1 MLLGIWTKHP
11 LLIFIYHVSLFNLP
25 NLYLSMIAY
34 LNGKLAY
41 KSPALV
47 YIDVQGVGYEVQISL
62 NTYSRIQDQENCK
75 LLTYLHIKEDAHTL
89 YGFFE
94 EAERSLFLLLI
105 SVSGIGAST
114 ARMMLSSLQ
123 PEDIQRAIM
132 MENDKM
138 LESVKGIGAKTAKRI
153 ILELK
158 DKVAKQ
164 RDSNIHFSSNANNTI
179 QDDALNALV
188 TLGIARNMAEQAIQK
203 VLKAEPLLHDLEG
216 LIKKA
221 LKSL

>member
-1 MLLGIWTKHP
+1 
-11 LLIFIYHVSLFNLP
+11 
-25 NLYLSMIAY
+25 MIAY

-47 YIDVQGVGYEVQISL
+47 HLDVNGIGYEVQISL
-62 NTYSRIQDQENCK
+62 NTYSRIQHMESCK
-75 LLTYLHIKEDAHTL
+75 LLTFLQIKEDAHTL

-105 SVSGIGAST
+105 SVSGVGAST

-123 PEDIQRAIM
+123 PEDVQRAIM
-132 MENDKM
+132 MENERM

-158 DKVAKQ
+158 DKITKHKDTGTHLSATV
-164 RDSNIHFSSNANNTI
+164 NNTMHE
-179 QDDALNALV
+179 DALNALI
-188 TLGIARNMAEQAIQK
+188 TLGIARNMAESAIQRVMK
-203 VLKAEPLLHDLEG
+203 NEPLLQNLEE

>member
-1 MLLGIWTKHP
+1 
-11 LLIFIYHVSLFNLP
+11 
-25 NLYLSMIAY
+25 MIAY

-47 YIDVQGVGYEVQISL
+47 HLDVNGIGYEVQISL
-62 NTYSRIQDQENCK
+62 NTYSRIQGMESCK
-75 LLTYLHIKEDAHTL
+75 LLTFLQIKEDAHTL

-105 SVSGIGAST
+105 SVSGVGANT

-132 MENDKM
+132 MENERM

-158 DKVAKQ
+158 DKITKHKDTGTHLSATV
-164 RDSNIHFSSNANNTI
+164 NNTMHE
-179 QDDALNALV
+179 DALNALI
-188 TLGIARNMAEQAIQK
+188 TLGIARNMAESAIQRVMK
-203 VLKAEPLLHDLEG
+203 NEPLLQNLEE

>member
-1 MLLGIWTKHP
+1 
-11 LLIFIYHVSLFNLP
+11 
-25 NLYLSMIAY
+25 MIAY

-47 YIDVQGVGYEVQISL
+47 HMDVNGIGYEVQISL
-62 NTYSRIQDQENCK
+62 NTYSRIQGMESCK
-75 LLTYLHIKEDAHTL
+75 LLTFLQIKEDAHTL

-105 SVSGIGAST
+105 SVSGVGAST

-132 MENDKM
+132 MENERM

-158 DKVAKQ
+158 DKIAKHK
-164 RDSNIHFSSNANNTI
+164 DAGVHLSVGVNNTM
-179 QDDALNALV
+179 QEDALNALV
-188 TLGIARNMAEQAIQK
+188 TLGIARGMAESAIQK
-203 VLKAEPLLHDLEG
+203 VMKNEPLLQNLEE

>member
-1 MLLGIWTKHP
+1 
-11 LLIFIYHVSLFNLP
+11 
-25 NLYLSMIAY
+25 MIAY

-47 YIDVQGVGYEVQISL
+47 HMDVNGIGYEVQISL
-62 NTYSRIQDQENCK
+62 NTYSRIQNMESCK
-75 LLTYLHIKEDAHTL
+75 LLTFLQIKEDAHTL

-105 SVSGIGAST
+105 SVSGVGAST

-132 MENDKM
+132 MENEKM

-158 DKVAKQ
+158 DRLTKHK
-164 RDSNIHFSSNANNTI
+164 DTGIHLSASVNNTI
-179 QDDALNALV
+179 HEDALNALI
-188 TLGIARNMAEQAIQK
+188 TLGIARGMAESSIQK
-203 VLKAEPLLHDLEG
+203 VLKSEPLLQNLEE

-221 LKSL
+221 LKTL

>member
-1 MLLGIWTKHP
+1 
-11 LLIFIYHVSLFNLP
+11 
-25 NLYLSMIAY
+25 MIAY

-47 YIDVQGVGYEVQISL
+47 HMDVNGIGYEVQISL
-62 NTYSRIQDQENCK
+62 NTYSRIQNMESCK
-75 LLTYLHIKEDAHTL
+75 LLTFLQIKEDAHTL

-105 SVSGIGAST
+105 SVSGVGAST

-123 PEDIQRAIM
+123 PEDVQRAIM
-132 MENDKM
+132 MENEKM

-158 DKVAKQ
+158 DKLTKHK
-164 RDSNIHFSSNANNTI
+164 DTGIHLSGSVNNTI
-179 QDDALNALV
+179 HEDALNALI
-188 TLGIARNMAEQAIQK
+188 TLGIARNMAESSIQK
-203 VLKAEPLLHDLEG
+203 VMKNEPLLQNLEE

-221 LKSL
+221 LKTL

>member
-1 MLLGIWTKHP
+1 
-11 LLIFIYHVSLFNLP
+11 
-25 NLYLSMIAY
+25 MIAY

-47 YIDVQGVGYEVQISL
+47 HLDVNGIGYEVQISL
-62 NTYSRIQDQENCK
+62 NTYSRIQNLESCK
-75 LLTYLHIKEDAHTL
+75 LLTFLQIKEDAHTL

-105 SVSGIGAST
+105 SVSGVGAST

-123 PEDIQRAIM
+123 PEDVQRAIM
-132 MENDKM
+132 MENERM

-158 DKVAKQ
+158 DKIAKHK
-164 RDSNIHFSSNANNTI
+164 DTGTHLSATVNNTMHE
-179 QDDALNALV
+179 DALNALI
-188 TLGIARNMAEQAIQK
+188 TLGIARNMAESAIQRVMK
-203 VLKAEPLLHDLEG
+203 NEPLLQNLEE

>member
-1 MLLGIWTKHP
+1 
-11 LLIFIYHVSLFNLP
+11 
-25 NLYLSMIAY
+25 MIAY

-47 YIDVQGVGYEVQISL
+47 HIDINGVGYEVQISL
-62 NTYSRIQDQENCK
+62 NTYSRIQGLEACK
-75 LLTYLHIKEDAHTL
+75 LLTWLHIKEDGHTL

-94 EAERSLFLLLI
+94 ESERSLFLLLI

-123 PEDIQRAIM
+123 PEDITRAIM
-132 MENDKM
+132 MENEKM
-138 LESVKGIGAKTAKRI
+138 LESVKGIGAKTAKRV

-158 DKVAKQ
+158 DKVKKGKDTPAHL
-164 RDSNIHFSSNANNTI
+164 SLPVNNTI
-179 QDDALNALV
+179 QEDALNALV
-188 TLGIARNMAEQAIQK
+188 TLGIARNMAETAITRVMK
-203 VLKAEPLLHDLEG
+203 SDPLLQNLEE

>member
-1 MLLGIWTKHP
+1 
-11 LLIFIYHVSLFNLP
+11 
-25 NLYLSMIAY
+25 MIAY
-34 LNGKLAY
+34 LNGKLSY

-47 YIDVQGVGYEVQISL
+47 HVDVNGVGYEVQISL
-62 NTYSRIQDQENCK
+62 NTYSRIQDMESCK
-75 LLTYLHIKEDAHTL
+75 LLTFLQVKEDAHTL

-105 SVSGIGAST
+105 SVSGVGAST

-123 PEDIQRAIM
+123 PEDVQRAIM
-132 MENDKM
+132 MENEKM

-158 DKVAKQ
+158 DKVTKQ
-164 RDSNIHFSSNANNTI
+164 KDTGAVHLSSVANNTMHE
-179 QDDALNALV
+179 DALNALV
-188 TLGIARNMAEQAIQK
+188 TLGIARNMAESAIQRVMK
-203 VLKAEPLLHDLEG
+203 NEPLLQNLEE

-221 LKSL
+221 LRSL

>member
-1 MLLGIWTKHP
+1 
-11 LLIFIYHVSLFNLP
+11 
-25 NLYLSMIAY
+25 MIAY

-47 YIDVQGVGYEVQISL
+47 HMDVNGIGYEVQISL
-62 NTYSRIQDQENCK
+62 NTYSRIQGMESCK
-75 LLTYLHIKEDAHTL
+75 LLTFLQIKEDAHTL

-105 SVSGIGAST
+105 SVSGVGAST

-132 MENDKM
+132 MENERM

-158 DKVAKQ
+158 DKIAKHK
-164 RDSNIHFSSNANNTI
+164 DAGVHLSVGVNNTM
-179 QDDALNALV
+179 QEDALNALI
-188 TLGIARNMAEQAIQK
+188 TLGIARGMAESAIQK
-203 VLKAEPLLHDLEG
+203 VMKNEPLLQNLEE